1 MSASCV
7 TKIALNQKPERR
19 KIMHLNFIAI
29 GIISG
34 LILTL
39 LVGIFCYTAYDN
51 EHWIAKTIISGL
63 IMTTISVYAGT
74 IDNTNTNIEKS
85 IKNTITSNY
94 DNVLNYH
101 NDKDNKYFVSG
112 NSKYTF
118 DYDKDTKTLIVY
130 TNSKVDAIF
139 IDDVKQKTNH

>member
-1 MSASCV
+1 
-7 TKIALNQKPERR
+7 
-19 KIMHLNFIAI
+19 MHLNFIAI
-29 GIISG
+29 GIIAG

-118 DYDKDTKTLIVY
+118 DYDKNTKSIY
-130 TNSKVDAIF
+130 QFKNRRNI
-139 IDDVKQKTNH
+139 H

>member
-1 MSASCV
+1 
-7 TKIALNQKPERR
+7 
-19 KIMHLNFIAI
+19 MHLNFIAI
-29 GIISG
+29 GIIAG

-101 NDKDNKYFVSG
+101 NDKDNKYFVSD

>member
-1 MSASCV
+1 
-7 TKIALNQKPERR
+7 
-19 KIMHLNFIAI
+19 MHLNFITI
-29 GIISG
+29 GIIAG

-94 DNVLNYH
+94 DNVFNYH
-101 NDKDNKYFVSG
+101 YFYQRISNYMIHPCIIFFLIDTCYDFWYNDFV
-112 NSKYTF
+112 
-118 DYDKDTKTLIVY
+118 
-130 TNSKVDAIF
+130 
-139 IDDVKQKTNH
+139 

>member
-1 MSASCV
+1 
-7 TKIALNQKPERR
+7 
-19 KIMHLNFIAI
+19 MHLNFIAI
-29 GIISG
+29 GIIAG

-94 DNVLNYH
+94 NNVLNYH

>member
-1 MSASCV
+1 
-7 TKIALNQKPERR
+7 
-19 KIMHLNFIAI
+19 
-29 GIISG
+29 
-34 LILTL
+34 
-39 LVGIFCYTAYDN
+39 
-51 EHWIAKTIISGL
+51 
-63 IMTTISVYAGT
+63 MTTISVYAGT

-139 IDDVKQKTNH
+139 IDDVKQKKPITKTKKEKFWRKTIFNTYRKETHIHENFKSSITVSCNT

>member
-1 MSASCV
+1 
-7 TKIALNQKPERR
+7 
-19 KIMHLNFIAI
+19 MHLNFVAI

-101 NDKDNKYFVSG
+101 NDKDNKYFVSS